1 MRPNR
6 ARRWVNRWSRRLHRW
21 GSVATAVPLLIVLV
35 TGILLLLKKD
45 VAWIQPPT
53 AAAPAGPPAVAFDEI
68 LAAVKAAAGRVV
80 AQTAANLEVVRM
92 EDGAEVEGV
101 EDTAVVSASEVEAAG
116 WADIDRLDVR
126 PGEGVAKVQCVSGY
140 EVQVSTVTGEVL
152 QTAMRRS
159 DLIESLH
166 DGSWFHEFVKLGIFL
181 PSAVV
186 VLALWITGAWLWL
199 MPHLRKKRRP
209 RPA

>member
-6 ARRWVNRWSRRLHRW
+6 ARRWLNKWSRKLHRW

-53 AAAPAGPPAVAFDEI
+53 AAGPAGPPAVAFDEI
-68 LAAVKAAAGRVV
+68 LAAVV
-80 AQTAANLEVVRM
+80 AVPEA
-92 EDGAEVEGV
+92 D
-101 EDTAVVSASEVEAAG
+101 AAG

-152 QTAMRRS
+152 QTARRRS

-166 DGSWFHEFVKLGIFL
+166 DGSWFHGAVKLGVFL
-181 PSAVV
+181 PSAVI

-199 MPHLRKKRRP
+199 MPHLRSKRRP
-209 RPA
+209 KAA

>member
-1 MRPNR
+1 M
-6 ARRWVNRWSRRLHRW
+6 HRW

-45 VAWIQPPT
+45 VAWIQPPM
-53 AAAPAGPPAVAFDEI
+53 AAAPAGEPAVGFDAI
-68 LAAVKAAAGRVV
+68 LAAVV
-80 AQTAANLEVVRM
+80 AVPEA
-92 EDGAEVEGV
+92 D
-101 EDTAVVSASEVEAAG
+101 ASG

-126 PGEGVAKVQCVSGY
+126 PDEGVAKVQCVSGY

-152 QTAMRRS
+152 QTARRRS

-166 DGSWFHEFVKLGIFL
+166 DGSWFHGAVKLGVFL
-181 PSAVV
+181 PSAVI

-199 MPHLRKKRRP
+199 MPHLRGRR
-209 RPA
+209 RGFTER

>member
-6 ARRWVNRWSRRLHRW
+6 ARRWLNRWSRRLHRW
-21 GSVATAVPLLIVLV
+21 GSVAAALPLLIVLV
-35 TGILLLLKKD
+35 TGIPLLLKKQ
-45 VAWIQPPT
+45 VGWIQPPT
-53 AAAPAGPPAVAFDEI
+53 AAGPVGEPAVGFDAI
-68 LAAVKAAAGRVV
+68 LAAVVAVPEAGV
-80 AQTAANLEVVRM
+80 
-92 EDGAEVEGV
+92 
-101 EDTAVVSASEVEAAG
+101 AG
-116 WADIDRLDVR
+116 WADIDRLDIR
-126 PGEGVAKVQCVSGY
+126 PEEAVAKVRCDSGY

>member
-21 GSVATAVPLLIVLV
+21 GSVAAALPLLIVLV
-35 TGILLLLKKD
+35 TGIPLLLKKQIG
-45 VAWIQPPT
+45 WIQPPT
-53 AAAPAGPPAVAFDEI
+53 ATGPVGEPAVGFDAI
-68 LAAVKAAAGRVV
+68 LAAVVAVPEAGV
-80 AQTAANLEVVRM
+80 
-92 EDGAEVEGV
+92 
-101 EDTAVVSASEVEAAG
+101 AG

-126 PGEGVAKVQCVSGY
+126 LEEAVAKVRCDSGY

-166 DGSWFHEFVKLGIFL
+166 DGSWFHEFVKLGVFL

-199 MPHLRKKRRP
+199 MPHLRSTRRRP
-209 RPA
+209 ARAVDGPVQAR